1 MQQEITIS
9 ASEAKVGPLDEVDVT
24 LLDLL
29 QSSGRMS
36 VAELARRVGMSP
48 PGVAERLRRLES
60 SSVICGY
67 AARVDPTQVGY
78 TLGAFVRLTL
88 NSPTTARVE
97 LDEVLTRPEIV
108 EAHHVV
114 GEDCW
119 ILKVVVRD
127 TRHLEELLLALAAI
141 GPITT
146 SIILSSPVKGRPL
159 LPALLRQDPPW
170 WRGTDWIPGCGP
182 SWTNGWDPDTNTNR
196 QD

>member
-1 MQQEITIS
+1 MQQEITAS
-9 ASEAKVGPLDEVDVT
+9 ASEAKGGPLDEVDVT

-36 VAELARRVGMSP
+36 MAELARRVGMSP
-48 PGVAERLRRLES
+48 PGVAERLRRLENS
-60 SSVICGY
+60 GVICGY

-88 NSPTTARVE
+88 NRPTTARVE

-141 GPITT
+141 GPTTT
-146 SIILSSPVKGRPL
+146 SIILSSPVEGRPL
-159 LPALLRQDPPW
+159 LPALLKQDTPLVE
-170 WRGTDWIPGCGP
+170 RT
-182 SWTNGWDPDTNTNR
+182 
-196 QD
+196 

>member
-1 MQQEITIS
+1 
-9 ASEAKVGPLDEVDVT
+9 
-24 LLDLL
+24 
-29 QSSGRMS
+29 
-36 VAELARRVGMSP
+36 
-48 PGVAERLRRLES
+48 
-60 SSVICGY
+60 VICGY

-141 GPITT
+141 GPTTT
-146 SIILSSPVKGRPL
+146 SIILSSPVEGRPPTTGAAQAGPPRGGEDVTGFL
-159 LPALLRQDPPW
+159 DVALH
-170 WRGTDWIPGCGP
+170 GP
-182 SWTNGWDPDTNTNR
+182 TAWDPDAKDHPAGSTR
-196 QD
+196 RLSGVPGADGRELAQASAWPWSRSRA

>member
-1 MQQEITIS
+1 MQQEITTS
-9 ASEAKVGPLDEVDVT
+9 ASEAKVVPLDEVDVT

-36 VAELARRVGMSP
+36 MAELARRVGMSP

-60 SSVICGY
+60 SGVICGY

-127 TRHLEELLLALAAI
+127 TRHLEELLLVLAAI
-141 GPITT
+141 GPTTT
-146 SIILSSPVKGRPL
+146 SIILSSPVEGRPL
-159 LPALLRQDPPW
+159 LPALLRQDTPVAE
-170 WRGTDWIPGCGP
+170 RT
-182 SWTNGWDPDTNTNR
+182 
-196 QD
+196 